1 MLPLPKGGATT
12 PSMPLLLLRPLSNSN
27 SWVSLRPTEIGG
39 KSSNDEA
46 KDEAGGVS
54 PAGSRVDDTD
64 SLEEDGRSEDDV
76 ERCIPASGDDED
88 EPEGATEEPKRR
100 RVVSEPALCWGDP
113 AAASVR
119 EAPLVKVSAA
129 AIEPDEAA
137 TASSRASDAM
147 SSSPILEASL
157 CVQVR

>member
-1 MLPLPKGGATT
+1 M
-12 PSMPLLLLRPLSNSN
+12 PSMPLLLLRPWFSSD
-27 SWVSLRPTEIGG
+27 SPWVPLRPTEIGG
-39 KSSNDEA
+39 KSRNDEA
-46 KDEAGGVS
+46 KDEASGVS
-54 PAGSRVDDTD
+54 PGGRVDDTD

-100 RVVSEPALCWGDP
+100 RVVSEPALWGDP
-113 AAASVR
+113 AAASAR
-119 EAPLVKVSAA
+119 EAPLVKASAA